1 MSIRIPLGLLIAGS
15 LFLATELNAQT
26 PGRRRALLIGINDYS
41 ASTISARPLAPPA
54 PGRDWP
60 NLSGAV
66 TDAGILQQMLPLL
79 YGFDPH
85 DVVTLID
92 QSATRNAILRAVDD
106 LLLKPAEKGDV
117 LLFYFAGH
125 GSQVRNSLS
134 DEPDKLDESLVPADS
149 RLGVP
154 DIRDKELR
162 RLFNLILDRGA
173 RLTVILDNCHSGSG
187 ARGLLTGLRPRGLK
201 ADRRDIADSSG
212 YGPRPE
218 ERGALVLSAAEDFD
232 RAWETRDEEG
242 TFHGAFT
249 WALLRAM
256 RDAEPNE
263 PARDTFLR
271 AQARLRAETPYQE
284 PVMAG
289 NVDARFNP
297 LLATRTDRRIG
308 DRAVVAIEKIR
319 SDGTI
324 VLQGGWVNGLAKGTE
339 LRVATESRM
348 TRRLVVTAVNGLT
361 ESYARLQ
368 SSDGAMP
375 LAIHPGALL
384 EVVGWAAPP
393 GRAMRVSMPRAAM
406 DVKKLTELARL
417 LNAEAA
423 KHNIRWLT
431 DPTAMTQTHLLHYTI
446 SGWELV
452 DTDGNSE
459 MLGSDRAA
467 VAAVARLPN
476 GASLFVQFPAPA
488 AVIDNISVGP
498 GTDRDGIE
506 PADQSSSADYV
517 LAGRYSAKRISY
529 AWLRPSVKRS
539 DRRRSGLPVRTTW
552 ISLDGHKETLRDGTI
567 ELRDAV
573 LRLRRIHAWQLLESP
588 RHTRSPYFLALRRER
603 DDEIVRGDSIAGGER
618 YGLLLRARSVPLP
631 TRVEPRYVYVFTV
644 DSWGNSTLLFPRES
658 SVENR
663 LPPDG
668 APPREIPLGAV
679 RLEVEPPYGVDTY
692 YLLTTDEPLPDPG
705 ILEWNGVRTRGPNSL
720 SPLQELLALTG
731 GATRGVAL
739 VTPTTWSIER
749 FVCESVPERK
759 RRGRLRSSP

>member
-1 MSIRIPLGLLIAGS
+1 MSIRIPLGLLIVCS
-15 LFLATELNAQT
+15 LLFANELNAQT
-26 PGRRRALLIGINDYS
+26 PGRRRALIIGINDYS
-41 ASTISARPLAPPA
+41 ASRMGTRPFAPAA

-66 TDAGILQQMLPLL
+66 TDAGILRQMLPLL
-79 YGFDPH
+79 YGFDPR

-92 QSATRNAILRAVDD
+92 QSATRDAILRAVDE

-134 DEPDKLDESLVPADS
+134 DEPDKLDESIVPADS
-149 RLGVP
+149 RHGIP

-201 ADRRDIADSSG
+201 ADRRDVADGSG

-232 RAWETRDEEG
+232 RAWETRDEDG
-242 TFHGAFT
+242 AFHGAFT

-256 RDAEPNE
+256 REAEPNE

-289 NVDARFNP
+289 NIEARFNP
-297 LLATRTDRRIG
+297 LLATRIDRRVG
-308 DRAVVAIEKIR
+308 DRAVVAVEKIR
-319 SDGTI
+319 NDGTI

-339 LRVATESRM
+339 LRVATETRM
-348 TRRLVVTAVNGLT
+348 TQRLVVTAVNGLT

-368 SSDGAMP
+368 SNDSAIP
-375 LAIHPGALL
+375 QAIHSGALL

-406 DVKKLTELARL
+406 DVKKLTELARQL
-417 LNAEAA
+417 KAEAA
-423 KHNIRWLT
+423 KHNIRWVT
-431 DPTAMTQTHLLHYTI
+431 DPTVTTPTHLLHYAI
-446 SGWELV
+446 NGWELV
-452 DTDGNSE
+452 DGDGNIE
-459 MLGSDRAA
+459 MVGIDRAA
-467 VAAVARLPN
+467 IAAVAKLTN
-476 GASLFVQFPAPA
+476 GSSIFVQFPAPA
-488 AVIDNISVGP
+488 MVIDNISVGP
-498 GTDRDGIE
+498 GTDRDGID
-506 PADQSSSADYV
+506 PTDQPSSADYV

-529 AWLRPSVKRS
+529 AWLRPSVKKS
-539 DRRRSGLPVRTTW
+539 DRRKSGLPVRTTW
-552 ISLDGHKETLRDGTI
+552 VSLDGHKETLQDGI
-567 ELRDAV
+567 IVLRDAV
-573 LRLRRIHAWQLLESP
+573 LGLRRIHAWHLLESP
-588 RHTRSPYFLALRRER
+588 RHTRSPYSLALRRQR
-603 DDEIVRGDSIAGGER
+603 DDEVVRGDSITGGDQ
-618 YGLLLRARSVPLP
+618 YGLLLRARSIPLP
-631 TRVEPRYVYVFTV
+631 RRVDPRYVYVFTI

-668 APPREIPLGAV
+668 TPPREIPLGTV

-705 ILEWNGVRTRGPNSL
+705 ILEWNGVRTRGPQAL
-720 SPLQELLALTG
+720 SPLEQLFALTG
-731 GATRGVAL
+731 AATRGIAL

-749 FVCESVPERK
+749 FVCESVPPHKRK
-759 RRGRLRSSP
+759 R